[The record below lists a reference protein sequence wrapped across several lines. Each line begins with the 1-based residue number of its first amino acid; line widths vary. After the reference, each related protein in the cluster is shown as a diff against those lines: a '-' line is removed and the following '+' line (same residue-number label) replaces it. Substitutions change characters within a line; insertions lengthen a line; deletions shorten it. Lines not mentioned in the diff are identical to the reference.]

1 MIVSYKQE
9 TSDVMCTPLNP
20 NHGQLTYS
28 FPNTMWEIPKLE
40 NVESFN
46 IINIQKIWLILYFSY
61 FYQNHTNEPRFSHIT
76 ENNQFMIGGQEE
88 GEGSDEV

>member
-9 TSDVMCTPLNP
+9 TSDVMCTPLNS

-46 IINIQKIWLILYFSY
+46 IINIQKTWLI
-61 FYQNHTNEPRFSHIT
+61 
-76 ENNQFMIGGQEE
+76 
-88 GEGSDEV
+88 

>member
-46 IINIQKIWLILYFSY
+46 IINIQKTWLI
-61 FYQNHTNEPRFSHIT
+61 
-76 ENNQFMIGGQEE
+76 
-88 GEGSDEV
+88 

>member
-1 MIVSYKQE
+1 MYFLTVYTVSISKEEDTSMIVSYKQE

-40 NVESFN
+40 NIESFN
-46 IINIQKIWLILYFSY
+46 IINIQKTWLI
-61 FYQNHTNEPRFSHIT
+61 
-76 ENNQFMIGGQEE
+76 
-88 GEGSDEV
+88 

>member
-1 MIVSYKQE
+1 MEKYETIVYKNIPKSSGME
-9 TSDVMCTPLNP
+9 LDVFSNCIHSINFKRRGYINDSLLQTRNFRCHVHPLNP

-46 IINIQKIWLILYFSY
+46 IINIQKTWLI
-61 FYQNHTNEPRFSHIT
+61 
-76 ENNQFMIGGQEE
+76 
-88 GEGSDEV
+88 

>member
-1 MIVSYKQE
+1 MYFLTVYTVSISKEEDTSMIVSYKQE
-9 TSDVMCTPLNP
+9 TWDVMWTPLNP

-46 IINIQKIWLILYFSY
+46 IINIQKIWLI
-61 FYQNHTNEPRFSHIT
+61 
-76 ENNQFMIGGQEE
+76 
-88 GEGSDEV
+88 

>member
-1 MIVSYKQE
+1 MYFLTVYTVSISKEEDTSMIVSYKQE
-9 TSDVMCTPLNP
+9 TSDVMCTPLNS

-46 IINIQKIWLILYFSY
+46 IINIQKTWLI
-61 FYQNHTNEPRFSHIT
+61 
-76 ENNQFMIGGQEE
+76 
-88 GEGSDEV
+88 